1 MSVRQALQEGRTVAE
16 ATILVCDYCGREAV
30 ETLRLRLGQQNYL
43 LDLCDKHLGAI
54 TEKARK
60 PKRGRKPK
68 SAVR

>member
-1 MSVRQALQEGRTVAE
+1 MAE

-43 LDLCDKHLGAI
+43 LDLCDKHLSAI
-54 TEKARK
+54 TDKARK

-68 SAVR
+68 SAAR